1 MPSLL
6 PPLTTEEDEATML
19 RSEALPLLL
28 PTEEDEDDELE
39 DVVVCADELLPDFFP
54 VDFFANNSSCVS
66 EITNTDEIN
75 VTATKIVITLVQ
87 APILSLFIKELQYS
101 MCFSFH
107 ISIFEYIY

>member
-1 MPSLL
+1 
-6 PPLTTEEDEATML
+6 ML

-39 DVVVCADELLPDFFP
+39 DVVSDELLPDFFP

-75 VTATKIVITLVQ
+75 VTTTKILITLVQ
-87 APILSLFIKELQYS
+87 ASILSLFIKELQYS
-101 MCFSFH
+101 VCFSFH